1 MIVADRGVL
10 SEFAGAAIVTVA
22 EPPPPPLNVSHGGT
36 PDHVQP
42 HPACVVTF
50 TPVDAAAARSVT
62 VVGDT
67 EYVHVAVAVWVTVNV
82 FPAIVSVPV
91 RDAPLLFVATTN
103 VTVALPRPG
112 PALMIATQAT
122 LLAASHGQLA
132 SAVTLL
138 LPNPP
143 SDVND
148 RLEGEIDVVQV
159 DTADCVTVNVVAAI
173 VRVPVRAVVPVLG
186 ATVNATLPGPDP
198 LPPEVIEIHEA
209 LLLASHG
216 QAGPVVTMLLLL
228 PPVGSKVWLDGEAV
242 Y

>member
-1 MIVADRGVL
+1 MVADRGVFDG
-10 SEFAGAAIVTVA
+10 FASAAIVTVPD
-22 EPPPPPLNVSHGGT
+22 PPPPPLSVSHSGT

-42 HPACVVTF
+42 HPACVVTAI
-50 TPVDAAAARSVT
+50 PDESALARRVT
-62 VVGDT
+62 VRGDT
-67 EYVHVAVAVWVTVNV
+67 EYVHVAVAVCVTVYV

-91 RDAPLLFVATTN
+91 RDAPVLLVATMN
-103 VTVALPRPG
+103 VTVPLPRPG
-112 PALMIATQAT
+112 PGLMSATHAT
-122 LLAASHGQLA
+122 LLAASQA
-132 SAVTLL
+132 QVDTAVTLL

-148 RLEGEIDVVQV
+148 RLDGEIDVVQV

-173 VRVPVRAVVPVLG
+173 VSVPVRAVDPVLG

-198 LPPEVIEIHEA
+198 LPPDVIEIHEA

-216 QAGPVVTMLLLL
+216 QAGAVVTMLLPL
-228 PPVGSKVWLDGEAV
+228 PPVGSNAWLDGEAL